1 MTLWDS
7 FDKADIKIGIVVAI
21 GMFLIFCLCRTCC
34 FKICRRDIGRLEDDD
49 ILVKESFNSGLLSNG
64 SWQTNSL
71 IGQLVSMIYPNH
83 GSLQR
88 LGMLDFNMLRVDE
101 AAGPFAAGGGGVLF
115 KGTFL
120 NKQVA
125 IKALHSQMF
134 EASDLEEISHEAA
147 LLVRVAHENIV
158 KLYGVAHHQG

>member
-1 MTLWDS
+1 MALWDS
-7 FDKADIKIGIVVAI
+7 FDETEIKIGILVAI
-21 GMFLIFCLCRTCC
+21 GIFLIFCICC
-34 FKICRRDIGRLEDDD
+34 VCCCKICRRNNGRLEDDD
-49 ILVKESFNSGLLSNG
+49 IVVKESFNSGLLSNG
-64 SWQTNSL
+64 SWQANSL

-83 GSLQR
+83 GPLQR
-88 LGMLDFNMLRVDE
+88 LGMLDFNMLSVDE
-101 AAGPFAAGGGGVLF
+101 AAGPFAAGGGGVLYR
-115 KGTFL
+115 GTFL

>member
-1 MTLWDS
+1 MAIWDALVEGGVKS
-7 FDKADIKIGIVVAI
+7 VILAGVGVLVV
-21 GMFLIFCLCRTCC
+21 LCVCC
-34 FKICRRDIGRLEDDD
+34 VCCCKICRRKNGGLEDED
-49 ILVKESFNSGLLSNG
+49 ILVRESFNSGLLGNG
-64 SWQTNSL
+64 SWQTNSH

-88 LGMLDFNMLRVDE
+88 LGMLDFNMLSADD
-101 AAGPFAAGGGGVLF
+101 AAGPFAAGGGGVLY

-120 NKQVA
+120 NKRVA